1 MLTRLRSRLT
11 YANVMATVAV
21 FLALG
26 GGIAWALANNSVRS
40 KHIKDGQ
47 VKSGDLNDTV
57 ESQGFTYTAA
67 TGDGVQEE
75 ILESGGYRILAA
87 CENVSGRP
95 SVEFFMDFPEDGRL
109 TGLGILDPGA
119 GPPEPTSGPGVDVSA
134 DTTFDAGAL
143 TAEAGLVAILGSSFF
158 YLGSSEAATINLHA
172 LADDDDDVC
181 RVNGV
186 LTPGLIPPQ

>member
-1 MLTRLRSRLT
+1 MLNGIRSKLT

-57 ESQGFTYTAA
+57 EPQGFTYTAA
-67 TGDGVQEE
+67 TGDDVPED
-75 ILESGGYRILAA
+75 ILDAGGYTITTA

-95 SVEFFMDFPEDGRL
+95 SIELFIAFPEDGRL
-109 TGLGILDPGA
+109 TGLGVIDPGA
-119 GPPEPTSGPGVDVSA
+119 GPPEPTSGPGVEIFA
-134 DTTFDAGAL
+134 DTPFDGGAL
-143 TAEAGLVAILGSSFF
+143 TAEVSDTATLGSTFS
-158 YLGSSEAATINLHA
+158 YVGQQEAATINLHA

-181 RVNGV
+181 RMNGM
-186 LTPGLIPPQ
+186 LIPGLMPPQ